1 MATITTGI
9 QLADN
14 FSAPLMHIVS
24 TVNMTISAMNDM
36 NQSMNAGVNTA
47 SLSAAR
53 NEIAQAT
60 VAAEEFNQTMQQA
73 SSPINDNIRR
83 QEQFNQSLQNGASE
97 SSNLVSAIKRM
108 VGAYLSI
115 QTAGKILEMS
125 DEITQT
131 TSRLNM
137 MNDGLQST
145 ADLYNMVYVAA
156 NDARGSLGGMAS
168 VVARFGNN
176 AKDAFSSSAEVV
188 QFANLIQ
195 KQMTIAGASTQE
207 AANAELQLSQALGS
221 GVLRGDELNSIFD
234 QAPNLIQNIADYL
247 NVPIG
252 MIKEMAADGE
262 LTADIVKNA
271 VFAATDEI
279 NANFESMPV
288 TWGQAWTQFQND
300 AMKAFQPVLQG
311 LNDVVNTD
319 AFENFYADAVN
330 ALAVVAGVTLDV
342 MDGMSAAGS
351 FVADN
356 WQIIGPILGVAAAA
370 LIAYNVALGAYNG
383 MQIIANVQKAI
394 STAQEY
400 ANAKAVLANTAAYS
414 AQTVK
419 TAEATVA
426 QAGFN
431 TMLLACPLTWIVVGI
446 MAAVTA
452 LIILANH
459 FSGTGH
465 IAQSTFGAIC
475 GGINV
480 VIQYF
485 KNWGLSVAD
494 IFIGIWNAGGACAT
508 NVEIAF
514 HNAIS
519 HVQAFWYNMLSTAL
533 TVVSG
538 ICSALNKLP
547 FVDFDYSGI
556 TGAADNYASK
566 AAAAAGNTKDY
577 ASVPAAFSKG
587 VKTYDT
593 YQKGWVK
600 DAYTAGA
607 AWGDGVTSKMKNAIS
622 SNATN
627 TPNTNNYPNALA
639 SSNVATATAAN
650 TADTAKNTAK
660 TANTLSASSEDLKY
674 LRDIAD
680 REYVNKF
687 TTAQIKVE
695 MINHNNVNNDMDL
708 DGMAEHLRSKIEEE
722 MNAAAEGEH

>member
-1 MATITTGI
+1 MAYITTGI

-14 FSAPLMHIVS
+14 FSAPLMHIIS
-24 TVNMTISAMNDM
+24 SVNMAISSIYDM
-36 NQSMNAGVNTA
+36 NQAMNSGVNTT
-47 SLSAAR
+47 SLEAAR

-108 VGAYLSI
+108 AGAYLSI
-115 QTAGKILEMS
+115 QTAGKILQTS

-156 NDARGSLGGMAS
+156 NDARGSLGDMAS

-188 QFANLIQ
+188 QFANLVQ

-221 GVLRGDELNSIFD
+221 GVLRGDELNSIFE

-247 NVPIG
+247 DVPIG
-252 MIKEMAADGE
+252 KIRSMAQDGE
-262 LTADIVKNA
+262 LSADVVKQA

-279 NANFESMPV
+279 NANFESMPM
-288 TWGQAWTQFQND
+288 TWGQMWTVFQNN
-300 AMKAFQPVLQG
+300 ATMAFQPVLQR
-311 LNDVVNTD
+311 LNDLANTD
-319 AFENFYADAVN
+319 GFQEFATN
-330 ALAVVAGVTLDV
+330 AINDLAVVAGVVLDIFE
-342 MDGMSAAGS
+342 GIGS
-351 FVADN
+351 VGTFVSDN
-356 WQIIGPILGVAAAA
+356 WQIIGPIVEGVAAALTVYYGWQLLSTSATKAAAAAQWIYNAAMNANPAAIVAISIGA
-370 LIAYNVALGAYNG
+370 LI
-383 MQIIANVQKAI
+383 
-394 STAQEY
+394 
-400 ANAKAVLANTAAYS
+400 VLI
-414 AQTVK
+414 
-419 TAEATVA
+419 
-426 QAGFN
+426 G
-431 TMLLACPLTWIVVGI
+431 
-446 MAAVTA
+446 
-452 LIILANH
+452 ILANK
-459 FSGTGH
+459 FTGTGH
-465 IAQSTFGAIC
+465 IAQSVFGMIT

-485 KNWGLSVAD
+485 KNWGLTVAD

-519 HVQAFWYNMLSTAL
+519 HVQALWYNMLSTAL

-593 YQKGWVK
+593 YQKGWVN

-607 AWGDGVTSKMKNAIS
+607 AWGDGVTSKIKNTLS
-622 SNATN
+622 SKATN
-627 TPNTNNYPNALA
+627 IPNANNYPNALA
-639 SSNVATATAAN
+639 SSNAATAAN

-695 MINHNNVNNDMDL
+695 MINHNNVNNDIDL

>member
-14 FSAPLMHIVS
+14 FSAPLMHIIS
-24 TVNMTISAMNDM
+24 SVNMAISSIYDM
-36 NQSMNAGVNTA
+36 DQAMNAGVNTA
-47 SLSAAR
+47 SLEAAR

-108 VGAYLSI
+108 AGAYLSI

-156 NDARGSLGGMAS
+156 KDARGSLGDMAS

-188 QFANLIQ
+188 QFANLVQ

-207 AANAELQLSQALGS
+207 AANAELQLSQSLGS
-221 GVLRGDELNSIFD
+221 GVLRGDELNSIFE

-247 NVPIG
+247 DVPIG
-252 MIKEMAADGE
+252 KIRSMAQDGE
-262 LTADIVKNA
+262 LSADVVKQA

-279 NANFESMPV
+279 NANFESMPM
-288 TWGQAWTQFQND
+288 TWGQMWTVFQNN
-300 AMKAFQPVLQG
+300 ATMAFQPVLQR
-311 LNDVVNTD
+311 LNDLANTD
-319 AFENFYADAVN
+319 GFQTFATN
-330 ALAVVAGVTLDV
+330 AINDLAVVAGVVLDIFE
-342 MDGMSAAGS
+342 GIGS
-351 FVADN
+351 VGTFVSDN
-356 WQIIGPILGVAAAA
+356 WQIIGPIVEGVAAALTVYYGWQLLSTSATKAAAAAQWIYNAAMNANPAAIVAISIGA
-370 LIAYNVALGAYNG
+370 LI
-383 MQIIANVQKAI
+383 
-394 STAQEY
+394 
-400 ANAKAVLANTAAYS
+400 VLI
-414 AQTVK
+414 
-419 TAEATVA
+419 
-426 QAGFN
+426 G
-431 TMLLACPLTWIVVGI
+431 
-446 MAAVTA
+446 
-452 LIILANH
+452 ILANK
-459 FSGTGH
+459 FTGTGH
-465 IAQSTFGAIC
+465 IAQSVFGMIT

-485 KNWGLSVAD
+485 KNWGLTVAD

-519 HVQAFWYNMLSTAL
+519 HVQALWYNMLSTAL

-593 YQKGWVK
+593 YQKGWVN

-607 AWGDGVTSKMKNAIS
+607 AWGDGVTSKIKNTLS
-622 SNATN
+622 SKATN
-627 TPNTNNYPNALA
+627 IPNANNYPNALA
-639 SSNVATATAAN
+639 SSNAATAAN

>member
-24 TVNMTISAMNDM
+24 AVNMTISAMNDM

-47 SLSAAR
+47 SLFAAR

-73 SSPINDNIRR
+73 GSPINDNIRR

-108 VGAYLSI
+108 AGAYLSI

-156 NDARGSLGGMAS
+156 NDARGSLGDMAS

-188 QFANLIQ
+188 QFANLVQ

-221 GVLRGDELNSIFD
+221 GVLRGDKLNSIFE

-252 MIKEMAADGE
+252 KIRSMAQDGE
-262 LTADIVKNA
+262 LSADVVKQA

-279 NANFESMPV
+279 NANFENMPM
-288 TWGQAWTQFQND
+288 TWGQMWTVFQND
-300 AMKAFQPVLQG
+300 ATMAFQPVLQR
-311 LNDVVNTD
+311 LNDLANTD
-319 AFENFYADAVN
+319 GFQEFATN
-330 ALAVVAGVTLDV
+330 AINDLAVVAGVVLDIFE
-342 MDGMSAAGS
+342 GIGS
-351 FVADN
+351 IGTFVQDN
-356 WQIIGPILGVAAAA
+356 WQIIGPVVYGVVAALAA
-370 LIAYNVALGAYNG
+370 YATYVGITNAID
-383 MQIIANVQKAI
+383 MI
-394 STAQEY
+394 STGIKITMCVASYAHAAATGTEASATAAATAAQY
-400 ANAKAVLANTAAYS
+400 GLNTA
-414 AQTVK
+414 
-419 TAEATVA
+419 
-426 QAGFN
+426 
-431 TMLLACPLTWIVVGI
+431 MLSCPLTWIVVGI
-446 MAAVTA
+446 MA
-452 LIILANH
+452 LIIVLVALCNH
-459 FSGTGH
+459 FSGAGH

-519 HVQAFWYNMLSTAL
+519 HVQALWYNMLSTAL

-593 YQKGWVK
+593 YQKGWVN

-607 AWGDGVTSKMKNAIS
+607 AWGDGVTSKIKNTLS
-622 SNATN
+622 SKATN
-627 TPNTNNYPNALA
+627 IPNANNYPNALA
-639 SSNVATATAAN
+639 SSNAATAAN

>member
-14 FSAPLMHIVS
+14 FSAPLMHIIS
-24 TVNMTISAMNDM
+24 SVNMAISSIYDM
-36 NQSMNAGVNTA
+36 DQAMNAGVNTA
-47 SLSAAR
+47 SLEAAR

-73 SSPINDNIRR
+73 SSSINDNIRR

-108 VGAYLSI
+108 AGAYLSI

-156 NDARGSLGGMAS
+156 NDARGSLGDMAS

-188 QFANLIQ
+188 QFANLVQ

-221 GVLRGDELNSIFD
+221 GVLRGDELNSIFE

-247 NVPIG
+247 DVPIG
-252 MIKEMAADGE
+252 KIRSMAQDGE
-262 LTADIVKNA
+262 LSADVVKQA

-279 NANFESMPV
+279 NANFESMPM
-288 TWGQAWTQFQND
+288 TWGQMWTVFQNN
-300 AMKAFQPVLQG
+300 ATMAFQPVLQR
-311 LNDVVNTD
+311 LNDLANTD
-319 AFENFYADAVN
+319 GFQTFATN
-330 ALAVVAGVTLDV
+330 AINDLAVVAGVVLDIFE
-342 MDGMSAAGS
+342 GIGS
-351 FVADN
+351 VGTFVSDN
-356 WQIIGPILGVAAAA
+356 WQIIGPIVEGVAAALTVYYGWQLLSTSATKAAAAAQWIYNAAMNANPAAIVAISIGA
-370 LIAYNVALGAYNG
+370 LI
-383 MQIIANVQKAI
+383 
-394 STAQEY
+394 
-400 ANAKAVLANTAAYS
+400 VLI
-414 AQTVK
+414 
-419 TAEATVA
+419 
-426 QAGFN
+426 G
-431 TMLLACPLTWIVVGI
+431 
-446 MAAVTA
+446 
-452 LIILANH
+452 ILANK
-459 FSGTGH
+459 FTGTGH
-465 IAQSTFGAIC
+465 IAQSVFGMTT

-485 KNWGLSVAD
+485 KNWGLTVAD

-519 HVQAFWYNMLSTAL
+519 HVQALWYNMLSTAL

-593 YQKGWVK
+593 YQKGWVN

-607 AWGDGVTSKMKNAIS
+607 AWGDGVTSKIKNTLS
-622 SNATN
+622 SKATN
-627 TPNTNNYPNALA
+627 IPNANNYPNALA
-639 SSNVATATAAN
+639 SSNAATAAN

>member
-1 MATITTGI
+1 MAYITTGI

-14 FSAPLMHIVS
+14 FSAPLMHIIS
-24 TVNMTISAMNDM
+24 SVNMAISSIYDM
-36 NQSMNAGVNTA
+36 NQAMNSGVDTT
-47 SLSAAR
+47 SLEAAR

-108 VGAYLSI
+108 AGAYLSI
-115 QTAGKILEMS
+115 QTAGKILQTS

-156 NDARGSLGGMAS
+156 NDVRGSLGDMAS

-188 QFANLIQ
+188 QFANLVQ

-221 GVLRGDELNSIFD
+221 GVLRGDELNSIFE

-247 NVPIG
+247 DVPIG
-252 MIKEMAADGE
+252 KIRSMAQDGE
-262 LTADIVKNA
+262 LSADVVKQA

-279 NANFESMPV
+279 NANFESMPM
-288 TWGQAWTQFQND
+288 TWGQMWTVFQNN
-300 AMKAFQPVLQG
+300 ATMAFQPVLQR
-311 LNDVVNTD
+311 LNDLANTD
-319 AFENFYADAVN
+319 GFQTFTTN
-330 ALAVVAGVTLDV
+330 AINDLAVVAGVVLDIFE
-342 MDGMSAAGS
+342 GIGS
-351 FVADN
+351 VGTFVSDN
-356 WQIIGPILGVAAAA
+356 WQIIGPIVEGVAAALTVYYGWQLLSTSATKAAAAAQWIYNAAMNANPAAIVAISIGA
-370 LIAYNVALGAYNG
+370 LI
-383 MQIIANVQKAI
+383 
-394 STAQEY
+394 
-400 ANAKAVLANTAAYS
+400 VLI
-414 AQTVK
+414 
-419 TAEATVA
+419 
-426 QAGFN
+426 G
-431 TMLLACPLTWIVVGI
+431 
-446 MAAVTA
+446 
-452 LIILANH
+452 ILANK
-459 FSGTGH
+459 FTGTGH
-465 IAQSTFGAIC
+465 IAQSVFGMIT

-485 KNWGLSVAD
+485 KNWGLTVAD

-519 HVQAFWYNMLSTAL
+519 HVQALWYNMLSTAL

-587 VKTYDT
+587 IKTYDT
-593 YQKGWVK
+593 YQNGWAK
-600 DAYTAGA
+600 EAYTAGA
-607 AWGDGVTSKMKNAIS
+607 AWGDGVTSKIKNTLS
-622 SNATN
+622 SKATN
-627 TPNTNNYPNALA
+627 IPNANNYPNALA
-639 SSNVATATAAN
+639 SSNAATAAN

-695 MINHNNVNNDMDL
+695 MINHNNVNNDIDL

>member
-14 FSAPLMHIVS
+14 FSAPLMHIIS
-24 TVNMTISAMNDM
+24 SVNMAISSIYDM
-36 NQSMNAGVNTA
+36 DQAMNAGVNTA
-47 SLSAAR
+47 SLEAAR

-108 VGAYLSI
+108 AGAYLSI

-156 NDARGSLGGMAS
+156 NDARGSLGDMAS

-188 QFANLIQ
+188 QFANLVQ

-221 GVLRGDELNSIFD
+221 GVLRGDELKSIFE

-247 NVPIG
+247 DVPIG
-252 MIKEMAADGE
+252 KIRSMAQDGE
-262 LTADIVKNA
+262 LSADVVKQA

-279 NANFESMPV
+279 NANFESMPM
-288 TWGQAWTQFQND
+288 TWGQMWTVFQNN
-300 AMKAFQPVLQG
+300 ATMAFQSVLQR
-311 LNDVVNTD
+311 LNDLANTD
-319 AFENFYADAVN
+319 GFQTFATN
-330 ALAVVAGVTLDV
+330 AINDLAVVAGVVLDIFE
-342 MDGMSAAGS
+342 GIGS
-351 FVADN
+351 VGTFVSDN
-356 WQIIGPILGVAAAA
+356 WQIIGPIVEGVAAALTVYYGWQLLSTSATKAAAAAQWIYNAAMNANPAAIVAISIGA
-370 LIAYNVALGAYNG
+370 LI
-383 MQIIANVQKAI
+383 
-394 STAQEY
+394 
-400 ANAKAVLANTAAYS
+400 VLI
-414 AQTVK
+414 
-419 TAEATVA
+419 
-426 QAGFN
+426 G
-431 TMLLACPLTWIVVGI
+431 
-446 MAAVTA
+446 
-452 LIILANH
+452 ILANK
-459 FSGTGH
+459 FTGTGH
-465 IAQSTFGAIC
+465 IAQSVFGMIT

-485 KNWGLSVAD
+485 KNWGLTVAD

-519 HVQAFWYNMLSTAL
+519 HVQALWYNMLSTAL

-593 YQKGWVK
+593 YQKGWVN

-607 AWGDGVTSKMKNAIS
+607 AWGDGVTSKIKNTLS
-622 SNATN
+622 SKATN
-627 TPNTNNYPNALA
+627 IPNANNYPNALA
-639 SSNVATATAAN
+639 SSNAATAAN

>member
-1 MATITTGI
+1 MAYITTGI

-14 FSAPLMHIVS
+14 FSAPLMHIIS
-24 TVNMTISAMNDM
+24 SVNMAISSIYDM
-36 NQSMNAGVNTA
+36 NQAMNSGVNTT
-47 SLSAAR
+47 SLEAAR

-108 VGAYLSI
+108 AGAYLSI
-115 QTAGKILEMS
+115 QTAGKILQTS

-156 NDARGSLGGMAS
+156 NDARGSLGDMAS

-188 QFANLIQ
+188 QFANLVQ

-221 GVLRGDELNSIFD
+221 GVLRGDELNSIFE

-247 NVPIG
+247 DVPIG
-252 MIKEMAADGE
+252 KIRSMAQDGE
-262 LTADIVKNA
+262 LSADVVKQA

-279 NANFESMPV
+279 NANFESMPM
-288 TWGQAWTQFQND
+288 TWGQMWTVFQNN
-300 AMKAFQPVLQG
+300 ATMAFQPVLQR
-311 LNDVVNTD
+311 LNDLANTD
-319 AFENFYADAVN
+319 GFQEFATN
-330 ALAVVAGVTLDV
+330 AINDLAVVAGVVLDIFE
-342 MDGMSAAGS
+342 GIGS
-351 FVADN
+351 VGTFVSDN
-356 WQIIGPILGVAAAA
+356 WQIIGPIVEGVAAALTVYYGWQLLSTSATKAAAAAQWIYNAAMNANPAAIVAISIGA
-370 LIAYNVALGAYNG
+370 LI
-383 MQIIANVQKAI
+383 
-394 STAQEY
+394 
-400 ANAKAVLANTAAYS
+400 VLI
-414 AQTVK
+414 
-419 TAEATVA
+419 
-426 QAGFN
+426 G
-431 TMLLACPLTWIVVGI
+431 
-446 MAAVTA
+446 
-452 LIILANH
+452 ILANK
-459 FSGTGH
+459 FTGTGH
-465 IAQSTFGAIC
+465 IAQSVFGMIT

-485 KNWGLSVAD
+485 KNWGLTVAD

-519 HVQAFWYNMLSTAL
+519 HVQALWYNMLSTAL

-538 ICSALNKLP
+538 MCSALNKLP

-593 YQKGWVK
+593 YQKGWVN

-607 AWGDGVTSKMKNAIS
+607 AWGDGVTSKIKNTLS
-622 SNATN
+622 SKATN
-627 TPNTNNYPNALA
+627 IPNANNYPNALA
-639 SSNVATATAAN
+639 SSNAATAAN

-695 MINHNNVNNDMDL
+695 MINHNNVNNDIDL
-708 DGMAEHLRSKIEEE
+708 DGMVEHLRSKIEEE

>member
-1 MATITTGI
+1 MAYITTGI

-24 TVNMTISAMNDM
+24 AVNMTISAMNDM

-73 SSPINDNIRR
+73 GSPINDNIRR

-108 VGAYLSI
+108 AGAYLSI

-145 ADLYNMVYVAA
+145 ADLYNMVYAAA
-156 NDARGSLGGMAS
+156 NDARGSLGDMAS

-188 QFANLIQ
+188 QFANLVQ

-221 GVLRGDELNSIFD
+221 GVLRGDELNSIFE

-252 MIKEMAADGE
+252 KIRSMAQDGE
-262 LTADIVKNA
+262 LSADVVKQA

-279 NANFESMPV
+279 NANFENMPM
-288 TWGQAWTQFQND
+288 TWGQMWTVFQND
-300 AMKAFQPVLQG
+300 ATMAFQPVLQR
-311 LNDVVNTD
+311 LNDLANTD
-319 AFENFYADAVN
+319 GFQEFATN
-330 ALAVVAGVTLDV
+330 AINDLAVVAGVVLDIFE
-342 MDGMSAAGS
+342 GIGS
-351 FVADN
+351 IGTFVQDN
-356 WQIIGPILGVAAAA
+356 WQIIGPVVYGVVAALAA
-370 LIAYNVALGAYNG
+370 YATYVGITNAID
-383 MQIIANVQKAI
+383 MI
-394 STAQEY
+394 STGIKITMCVASYAHAAATGTEASATAAATAAQY
-400 ANAKAVLANTAAYS
+400 GLNTA
-414 AQTVK
+414 
-419 TAEATVA
+419 
-426 QAGFN
+426 
-431 TMLLACPLTWIVVGI
+431 MLSCPLTWIVVGI
-446 MAAVTA
+446 MA
-452 LIILANH
+452 LIIVLVALCNH
-459 FSGTGH
+459 FSGAGH

-485 KNWGLSVAD
+485 KNWGLTVAD

-519 HVQAFWYNMLSTAL
+519 HVQALWYNMLSTAL

-593 YQKGWVK
+593 YQNGWAK
-600 DAYTAGA
+600 EAYTAGA
-607 AWGDGVTSKMKNAIS
+607 AWGDGVTSKIKNTLS
-622 SNATN
+622 SKATN
-627 TPNTNNYPNALA
+627 IPNANNYPNALA
-639 SSNVATATAAN
+639 SSNAATAAN

-695 MINHNNVNNDMDL
+695 MINHNNVNNDIDL

>member
-14 FSAPLMHIVS
+14 FSAPLMHIIS
-24 TVNMTISAMNDM
+24 SVNMAISSIYDM
-36 NQSMNAGVNTA
+36 DQAMNAGVNTA
-47 SLSAAR
+47 SLEAAR

-108 VGAYLSI
+108 AGAYLSI

-156 NDARGSLGGMAS
+156 NDARGSLGDMAS

-188 QFANLIQ
+188 QFANLVQ

-221 GVLRGDELNSIFD
+221 GVLRGDELNSIFE

-247 NVPIG
+247 DVPIG
-252 MIKEMAADGE
+252 KIRSMAQDGKLSADV
-262 LTADIVKNA
+262 VKQA

-279 NANFESMPV
+279 NANFESMPM
-288 TWGQAWTQFQND
+288 TWGQMWTVFQNN
-300 AMKAFQPVLQG
+300 ATMAFQPVLQR
-311 LNDVVNTD
+311 LNDLANTD
-319 AFENFYADAVN
+319 GFQTFTTN
-330 ALAVVAGVTLDV
+330 AINDLAVVAGVVLDIFE
-342 MDGMSAAGS
+342 GIGS
-351 FVADN
+351 IGTFVSDN
-356 WQIIGPILGVAAAA
+356 WQIIGPIVEGVAAALTVYYGWQLLSTSVTKAAAAAQWIYNAAMNANPAAIVAISIGA
-370 LIAYNVALGAYNG
+370 LI
-383 MQIIANVQKAI
+383 
-394 STAQEY
+394 
-400 ANAKAVLANTAAYS
+400 VLI
-414 AQTVK
+414 
-419 TAEATVA
+419 
-426 QAGFN
+426 G
-431 TMLLACPLTWIVVGI
+431 
-446 MAAVTA
+446 
-452 LIILANH
+452 ILANK
-459 FSGTGH
+459 FTGTGH
-465 IAQSTFGAIC
+465 IAQSVFGMIT

-485 KNWGLSVAD
+485 KNWGLTVAD

-519 HVQAFWYNMLSTAL
+519 HVQALWYNMLSTAL

-593 YQKGWVK
+593 YQKGWVN

-607 AWGDGVTSKMKNAIS
+607 AWGDGVTSKIKNTLS
-622 SNATN
+622 SKATN
-627 TPNTNNYPNALA
+627 IPNANNYPNALA
-639 SSNVATATAAN
+639 SSNAATAAN

>member
-1 MATITTGI
+1 MAYITTGI

-24 TVNMTISAMNDM
+24 AVNMTISAMNDM

-73 SSPINDNIRR
+73 GSPINDNIRR

-108 VGAYLSI
+108 AGAYLSI

-145 ADLYNMVYVAA
+145 ADLYNMVYAAA
-156 NDARGSLGGMAS
+156 NDARGSLGDMAS

-188 QFANLIQ
+188 QFANLVQ

-221 GVLRGDELNSIFD
+221 GVLRGDELNSIFE

-252 MIKEMAADGE
+252 KIRSMAQDGE
-262 LTADIVKNA
+262 LSADVVKQA

-279 NANFESMPV
+279 NANFENMPM
-288 TWGQAWTQFQND
+288 TWGQMWTVFQND
-300 AMKAFQPVLQG
+300 ATMAFQPVLQR
-311 LNDVVNTD
+311 LNDLANTD
-319 AFENFYADAVN
+319 GFQEFATN
-330 ALAVVAGVTLDV
+330 AINDLAVVAGVVLDIFE
-342 MDGMSAAGS
+342 GIGS
-351 FVADN
+351 IGTFVQDN
-356 WQIIGPILGVAAAA
+356 WQIIGPVVYGVVAALAA
-370 LIAYNVALGAYNG
+370 YATYVGITNAID
-383 MQIIANVQKAI
+383 MI
-394 STAQEY
+394 STGIKITMCVASYAHAAATGTEASATAAATAAQY
-400 ANAKAVLANTAAYS
+400 GLNTA
-414 AQTVK
+414 
-419 TAEATVA
+419 
-426 QAGFN
+426 
-431 TMLLACPLTWIVVGI
+431 MLSCPLTWIVVGI
-446 MAAVTA
+446 MA
-452 LIILANH
+452 LIIVLVALCNH
-459 FSGTGH
+459 FSGAGH

-519 HVQAFWYNMLSTAL
+519 HVQALWYNMLSTAL

-566 AAAAAGNTKDY
+566 AATASGSTKDY
-577 ASVPAAFSKG
+577 TSVSAAFSKG
-587 VKTYDT
+587 IKTYDT
-593 YQKGWVK
+593 YQNGWAK
-600 DAYTAGA
+600 EAYTAGA
-607 AWGDGVTSKMKNAIS
+607 AWGDGVTSKIKNTLS
-622 SNATN
+622 SKATN
-627 TPNTNNYPNALA
+627 IPNANNYPNALA
-639 SSNVATATAAN
+639 SSNAATAAN

-687 TTAQIKVE
+687 TTAQIRVE
-695 MINHNNVNNDMDL
+695 MINHNNVNNDIDL

>member
-14 FSAPLMHIVS
+14 FSAPLMHIIS
-24 TVNMTISAMNDM
+24 SVNMAISSIYDM
-36 NQSMNAGVNTA
+36 DQAMNAGVNTA
-47 SLSAAR
+47 SLEAAR

-108 VGAYLSI
+108 AGAYLSI

-156 NDARGSLGGMAS
+156 KDARGSLGDMAS

-188 QFANLIQ
+188 QFANLVQ

-221 GVLRGDELNSIFD
+221 GVLRGDELNSIFE

-247 NVPIG
+247 DVPIG
-252 MIKEMAADGE
+252 KIRSMAQDGE
-262 LTADIVKNA
+262 LSADVVKQA

-279 NANFESMPV
+279 NANFESMPM
-288 TWGQAWTQFQND
+288 TWGQMWTVFQNN
-300 AMKAFQPVLQG
+300 ATMAFQPVLQR
-311 LNDVVNTD
+311 LNDLANTD
-319 AFENFYADAVN
+319 GFQTFTTN
-330 ALAVVAGVTLDV
+330 AINDLAVVAGVVLDIFE
-342 MDGMSAAGS
+342 GIGS
-351 FVADN
+351 VGTFVSDN
-356 WQIIGPILGVAAAA
+356 WQIIGPIVEGVAAALTVYYGWQLLSTSATKAAAAAQWIYNAAMNANPAAIVAISIGA
-370 LIAYNVALGAYNG
+370 LI
-383 MQIIANVQKAI
+383 
-394 STAQEY
+394 
-400 ANAKAVLANTAAYS
+400 VLI
-414 AQTVK
+414 
-419 TAEATVA
+419 
-426 QAGFN
+426 G
-431 TMLLACPLTWIVVGI
+431 
-446 MAAVTA
+446 
-452 LIILANH
+452 ILANK
-459 FSGTGH
+459 FTGTGH
-465 IAQSTFGAIC
+465 IAQSVFGMIT

-485 KNWGLSVAD
+485 KNWGLTVAD

-519 HVQAFWYNMLSTAL
+519 HVQALWYNMLSTAL

-593 YQKGWVK
+593 YQKGWVN

-607 AWGDGVTSKMKNAIS
+607 AWGDGVTSKIKNTLS
-622 SNATN
+622 SKATN
-627 TPNTNNYPNALA
+627 IPNANNYPNALA
-639 SSNVATATAAN
+639 SSNAATAAN

>member
-1 MATITTGI
+1 MAYITTGI

-24 TVNMTISAMNDM
+24 AVNMTISAMNDM

-73 SSPINDNIRR
+73 GSPINDNIRR

-108 VGAYLSI
+108 AGAYLSI

-145 ADLYNMVYVAA
+145 ADLYNMVYAAA
-156 NDARGSLGGMAS
+156 NDARGSLGDMAS

-188 QFANLIQ
+188 QFANLVQ

-221 GVLRGDELNSIFD
+221 GVLRGDELNSIFE

-252 MIKEMAADGE
+252 KIRSMAQDGE
-262 LTADIVKNA
+262 LSADVVKQA

-279 NANFESMPV
+279 NANFENMPM
-288 TWGQAWTQFQND
+288 TWGQMWTVFQND
-300 AMKAFQPVLQG
+300 ATMAFQPVLQR
-311 LNDVVNTD
+311 LNDLANTD
-319 AFENFYADAVN
+319 GFQEFATN
-330 ALAVVAGVTLDV
+330 AINDLAVVAGVVLDIFE
-342 MDGMSAAGS
+342 GIGS
-351 FVADN
+351 IGTFVQDN
-356 WQIIGPILGVAAAA
+356 WQIIGPVVYGVVAALAA
-370 LIAYNVALGAYNG
+370 YATYVGITNAID
-383 MQIIANVQKAI
+383 MI
-394 STAQEY
+394 STGIKITMCVASYAHAAATGTEASATAAATAAQY
-400 ANAKAVLANTAAYS
+400 GLNTA
-414 AQTVK
+414 
-419 TAEATVA
+419 
-426 QAGFN
+426 
-431 TMLLACPLTWIVVGI
+431 MLSCPLTWIVVGI
-446 MAAVTA
+446 MA
-452 LIILANH
+452 LIIVLVALCNH
-459 FSGTGH
+459 FSGAGH

-485 KNWGLSVAD
+485 KNWELTVAD

-519 HVQAFWYNMLSTAL
+519 HVQALWYNMLSTAL

-593 YQKGWVK
+593 YQNGWAK
-600 DAYTAGA
+600 EAYTAGA
-607 AWGDGVTSKMKNAIS
+607 AWGDGVTSKIKNTLS
-622 SNATN
+622 SKATN
-627 TPNTNNYPNALA
+627 IPNANNYPNALA
-639 SSNVATATAAN
+639 SSNAATAAN

-695 MINHNNVNNDMDL
+695 MINHNNVNNDIDL

>member
-24 TVNMTISAMNDM
+24 AVNITISAMNDM

-188 QFANLIQ
+188 QFTNLVQ

-221 GVLRGDELNSIFD
+221 GVLRGDELNSIFE

-247 NVPIG
+247 DVPIG
-252 MIKEMAADGE
+252 KIRSMAQDGE
-262 LTADIVKNA
+262 LSADVVKQA

-279 NANFESMPV
+279 NANFESMPM
-288 TWGQAWTQFQND
+288 TWGQMWTVFQNN
-300 AMKAFQPVLQG
+300 ATMAFQPVLQR
-311 LNDVVNTD
+311 LNDLANTD
-319 AFENFYADAVN
+319 GFQTFTTN
-330 ALAVVAGVTLDV
+330 AINDLAVVAGVVLDIFE
-342 MDGMSAAGS
+342 GIGS
-351 FVADN
+351 IGTFVQDN
-356 WQIIGPILGVAAAA
+356 WQIIGPVVYGVVAALAA
-370 LIAYNVALGAYNG
+370 YATYVGITNAID
-383 MQIIANVQKAI
+383 MI
-394 STAQEY
+394 STGIKITMCVASYAHAAATGTEASATAAATAAQY
-400 ANAKAVLANTAAYS
+400 GLNTA
-414 AQTVK
+414 
-419 TAEATVA
+419 
-426 QAGFN
+426 
-431 TMLLACPLTWIVVGI
+431 MLSCPLTWIVVGI
-446 MAAVTA
+446 MA
-452 LIILANH
+452 LIIVLVALCNH
-459 FSGTGH
+459 FSGAGH

-519 HVQAFWYNMLSTAL
+519 HVQALWYNMLSTAL

-566 AAAAAGNTKDY
+566 AATASGSTKDY
-577 ASVPAAFSKG
+577 TSVSAAFSKG
-587 VKTYDT
+587 IKTYDT
-593 YQKGWVK
+593 YQNGWAK
-600 DAYTAGA
+600 EAYTAGA
-607 AWGDGVTSKMKNAIS
+607 AWGDGVTSKIKNTLS
-622 SNATN
+622 SKATN
-627 TPNTNNYPNALA
+627 IPNANNYPNALA
-639 SSNVATATAAN
+639 SSNAATAAN

>member
-1 MATITTGI
+1 MAYITTGI

-24 TVNMTISAMNDM
+24 AVNMTISAMNDM

-73 SSPINDNIRR
+73 GSPINDNIRR

-108 VGAYLSI
+108 AGAYLSI

-145 ADLYNMVYVAA
+145 ADLYNMVYAAA
-156 NDARGSLGGMAS
+156 NDARGSLGDMAS

-188 QFANLIQ
+188 QFANLVQ

-221 GVLRGDELNSIFD
+221 GVLRGDELNSIFE

-252 MIKEMAADGE
+252 KIRSMAQDGE
-262 LTADIVKNA
+262 LSADVVKQA

-279 NANFESMPV
+279 NANFENMPM
-288 TWGQAWTQFQND
+288 TWGQMWTVFQND
-300 AMKAFQPVLQG
+300 ATMAFQPVLQR
-311 LNDVVNTD
+311 LNDLANTD
-319 AFENFYADAVN
+319 GFQEFATN
-330 ALAVVAGVTLDV
+330 AINDLAVVAGVVLDIFE
-342 MDGMSAAGS
+342 GIGS
-351 FVADN
+351 IGTFVQDN
-356 WQIIGPILGVAAAA
+356 WQIIGPVVYGVVAALAA
-370 LIAYNVALGAYNG
+370 YATYVGITNAID
-383 MQIIANVQKAI
+383 MI
-394 STAQEY
+394 STGIKITMCVASYAHAAATGTEASATAAATAAQY
-400 ANAKAVLANTAAYS
+400 GLNTA
-414 AQTVK
+414 
-419 TAEATVA
+419 
-426 QAGFN
+426 
-431 TMLLACPLTWIVVGI
+431 MLSCPLTWIVVGI
-446 MAAVTA
+446 MA
-452 LIILANH
+452 LIIVLVALCNH
-459 FSGTGH
+459 FSGAGH

-519 HVQAFWYNMLSTAL
+519 HVQALWYNMLSTAL

-566 AAAAAGNTKDY
+566 AATASGSTKDY
-577 ASVPAAFSKG
+577 TSVSAAFSKG
-587 VKTYDT
+587 IKTYDT

-607 AWGDGVTSKMKNAIS
+607 AWGDGVTSKIKNTLS
-622 SNATN
+622 SKATN
-627 TPNTNNYPNALA
+627 IPNANNYPNALA
-639 SSNVATATAAN
+639 SSNAATAAN

>member
-1 MATITTGI
+1 MAYITTGI

-14 FSAPLMHIVS
+14 FSAPLMHIIS
-24 TVNMTISAMNDM
+24 SVNMAISSIYDM
-36 NQSMNAGVNTA
+36 NQAMNSGVDTT
-47 SLSAAR
+47 SLEAAR

-108 VGAYLSI
+108 AGAYLSI
-115 QTAGKILEMS
+115 QTAGKILQTS

-145 ADLYNMVYVAA
+145 VDLYNMVYVAA
-156 NDARGSLGGMAS
+156 NDARGSLGDMAS

-188 QFANLIQ
+188 QFANLVQ

-221 GVLRGDELNSIFD
+221 GVLRGDELNSIFE

-252 MIKEMAADGE
+252 KIRSMAQDGE
-262 LTADIVKNA
+262 LSADVVKQA

-279 NANFESMPV
+279 NANFENMPM
-288 TWGQAWTQFQND
+288 TWGQMWTVFQND
-300 AMKAFQPVLQG
+300 ATMAFQPVLQR
-311 LNDVVNTD
+311 LNDLANTD
-319 AFENFYADAVN
+319 GFQEFATN
-330 ALAVVAGVTLDV
+330 AINDLAVVAGVVLDIFE
-342 MDGMSAAGS
+342 GIGS
-351 FVADN
+351 VGTFVSDN
-356 WQIIGPILGVAAAA
+356 WQIIGPIVEGVAAALTVYYGWQLLSTSATKAAAAAQWIYNAAMNANPAAIVAISIGA
-370 LIAYNVALGAYNG
+370 LI
-383 MQIIANVQKAI
+383 
-394 STAQEY
+394 
-400 ANAKAVLANTAAYS
+400 VLI
-414 AQTVK
+414 
-419 TAEATVA
+419 
-426 QAGFN
+426 G
-431 TMLLACPLTWIVVGI
+431 
-446 MAAVTA
+446 
-452 LIILANH
+452 ILANK
-459 FSGTGH
+459 FTGTGH
-465 IAQSTFGAIC
+465 IAQSVFGMIT

-485 KNWGLSVAD
+485 KNWGLTVAD

-519 HVQAFWYNMLSTAL
+519 HVQALWYNMLSTAL

-593 YQKGWVK
+593 YQKGWVN

-607 AWGDGVTSKMKNAIS
+607 AWGDGVTSKIKNTLS
-622 SNATN
+622 SKATN
-627 TPNTNNYPNALA
+627 IPNANNYPNALA
-639 SSNVATATAAN
+639 SSNAATAAN

>member
-14 FSAPLMHIVS
+14 FSAPLMHIIS
-24 TVNMTISAMNDM
+24 SVNMAISSIYDM
-36 NQSMNAGVNTA
+36 DQAMNAGVNTA
-47 SLSAAR
+47 SLEAAR

-108 VGAYLSI
+108 AGAYLSI

-156 NDARGSLGGMAS
+156 KDARGSLGDMAS

-188 QFANLIQ
+188 QFANLVQ

-221 GVLRGDELNSIFD
+221 GVLRGDELNSIFE

-247 NVPIG
+247 DVPIG
-252 MIKEMAADGE
+252 KIRSMAQDGE
-262 LTADIVKNA
+262 LSADVVKQA

-279 NANFESMPV
+279 NANFESMPM
-288 TWGQAWTQFQND
+288 TWGQMWTVFQNN
-300 AMKAFQPVLQG
+300 ATMAFQPVLQR
-311 LNDVVNTD
+311 LNDLANTD
-319 AFENFYADAVN
+319 GFQTFATN
-330 ALAVVAGVTLDV
+330 AINDLAVVAGVVLDIFE
-342 MDGMSAAGS
+342 GIGS
-351 FVADN
+351 VGTFVSDN
-356 WQIIGPILGVAAAA
+356 WQIIGPIVEGVAAALTVYYGWQLLSTSATKAAAAAQWIYNAAMNANPAAIVAISIGA
-370 LIAYNVALGAYNG
+370 LI
-383 MQIIANVQKAI
+383 
-394 STAQEY
+394 
-400 ANAKAVLANTAAYS
+400 VLI
-414 AQTVK
+414 
-419 TAEATVA
+419 
-426 QAGFN
+426 G
-431 TMLLACPLTWIVVGI
+431 
-446 MAAVTA
+446 
-452 LIILANH
+452 ILANK
-459 FSGTGH
+459 FTGTGH
-465 IAQSTFGAIC
+465 IAQSVFGMIT

-485 KNWGLSVAD
+485 KNWGLTVAD

-519 HVQAFWYNMLSTAL
+519 HVQALWYNMLSTAL

-593 YQKGWVK
+593 YQKGWVN

-607 AWGDGVTSKMKNAIS
+607 AWGDGVTSKIKNTLS
-622 SNATN
+622 SKATN
-627 TPNTNNYPNALA
+627 IPNANNYPNALA
-639 SSNVATATAAN
+639 SSNAATAAN

-687 TTAQIKVE
+687 TTAQSKVE

>member
-24 TVNMTISAMNDM
+24 AVNMTISAMNDM

-156 NDARGSLGGMAS
+156 NDVRGSLGDMAS

-188 QFANLIQ
+188 QFANLVQ

-221 GVLRGDELNSIFD
+221 GVLRGDELNSIFE

-247 NVPIG
+247 DVPIG
-252 MIKEMAADGE
+252 KIRSIAQDGE
-262 LTADIVKNA
+262 LSADVVKQA

-279 NANFESMPV
+279 NANFESMPM
-288 TWGQAWTQFQND
+288 TWGQMWTVFQNN
-300 AMKAFQPVLQG
+300 ATMAFQPVLQR
-311 LNDVVNTD
+311 LNDLANTD
-319 AFENFYADAVN
+319 GFQTFTTN
-330 ALAVVAGVTLDV
+330 AINDLAVVAGVVLDIFE
-342 MDGMSAAGS
+342 GIGS
-351 FVADN
+351 IGTFVQDN
-356 WQIIGPILGVAAAA
+356 WQIIGPVVYGVVAALAA
-370 LIAYNVALGAYNG
+370 YATYVGITNAID
-383 MQIIANVQKAI
+383 MI
-394 STAQEY
+394 STGIKITMCVASYAHAAATGTEASATAAATAAQY
-400 ANAKAVLANTAAYS
+400 GLNTA
-414 AQTVK
+414 
-419 TAEATVA
+419 
-426 QAGFN
+426 
-431 TMLLACPLTWIVVGI
+431 MLSCPLTWIVVGI
-446 MAAVTA
+446 MA
-452 LIILANH
+452 LIIVLVALCNH
-459 FSGTGH
+459 FSGAGH

-519 HVQAFWYNMLSTAL
+519 HVQALWYNMLSTAL

-566 AAAAAGNTKDY
+566 AATASGSTKDY
-577 ASVPAAFSKG
+577 TSVSAAFSKG
-587 VKTYDT
+587 IKTYDT
-593 YQKGWVK
+593 YQNGWAK
-600 DAYTAGA
+600 EAYTAGA
-607 AWGDGVTSKMKNAIS
+607 AWGDGVTSKIKNTLS
-622 SNATN
+622 SKATN
-627 TPNTNNYPNALA
+627 IPNANNYPNALA
-639 SSNVATATAAN
+639 SSNAATAAN

>member
-14 FSAPLMHIVS
+14 FSAPLMHIIS
-24 TVNMTISAMNDM
+24 SVNMAISSIYDM
-36 NQSMNAGVNTA
+36 DQAMNAGVNTA
-47 SLSAAR
+47 SLEAAR

-73 SSPINDNIRR
+73 SSPINDNIRS

-108 VGAYLSI
+108 AGAYLSI

-156 NDARGSLGGMAS
+156 NDARGSLGDMAS

-188 QFANLIQ
+188 QFANLVQ

-221 GVLRGDELNSIFD
+221 GVLRGDELNSIFE

-247 NVPIG
+247 DVPIG
-252 MIKEMAADGE
+252 KIRSMAQDGE
-262 LTADIVKNA
+262 LSADVVKQA

-279 NANFESMPV
+279 NANFESMPM
-288 TWGQAWTQFQND
+288 TWGQMWTVFQNN
-300 AMKAFQPVLQG
+300 ATMAFQPVLQR
-311 LNDVVNTD
+311 LNDLANTD
-319 AFENFYADAVN
+319 GFQTFATN
-330 ALAVVAGVTLDV
+330 AINDLAVVAGVVLDIFE
-342 MDGMSAAGS
+342 GIGS
-351 FVADN
+351 VGTFVSDN
-356 WQIIGPILGVAAAA
+356 WQIIGPIVEGVAAALTVYYGWQLLSTSATKAAAAAQWIYNAAMNANPAAIVAISIGA
-370 LIAYNVALGAYNG
+370 LI
-383 MQIIANVQKAI
+383 
-394 STAQEY
+394 
-400 ANAKAVLANTAAYS
+400 VLI
-414 AQTVK
+414 
-419 TAEATVA
+419 
-426 QAGFN
+426 G
-431 TMLLACPLTWIVVGI
+431 
-446 MAAVTA
+446 
-452 LIILANH
+452 ILANK
-459 FSGTGH
+459 FTGTGH
-465 IAQSTFGAIC
+465 IAQSVFGMIT

-485 KNWGLSVAD
+485 KNWGLTVAD

-519 HVQAFWYNMLSTAL
+519 NVQALWYNMLSTAL

-556 TGAADNYASK
+556 TVAADNYASK

-593 YQKGWVK
+593 YQKGWVN

-607 AWGDGVTSKMKNAIS
+607 AWGDGVTSKIKNTLS
-622 SNATN
+622 SKATN
-627 TPNTNNYPNALA
+627 IPNANNYPNALA
-639 SSNVATATAAN
+639 SSNAATAAN

>member
-24 TVNMTISAMNDM
+24 AVNMTISAMNDM

-73 SSPINDNIRR
+73 GSPINDNIRR

-108 VGAYLSI
+108 AGAYLSI

-145 ADLYNMVYVAA
+145 ADLYNMVYAAA
-156 NDARGSLGGMAS
+156 NDARGSLGDMAS

-188 QFANLIQ
+188 QFANLVQ

-221 GVLRGDELNSIFD
+221 GVLRGDELNSIFE

-247 NVPIG
+247 DVPIG
-252 MIKEMAADGE
+252 KIRSMAQDGE
-262 LTADIVKNA
+262 LSADVVKQA

-279 NANFESMPV
+279 NANFESMPM
-288 TWGQAWTQFQND
+288 TWGQMWTVFQNN
-300 AMKAFQPVLQG
+300 ATMAFQPVLQR
-311 LNDVVNTD
+311 LNDLANTD
-319 AFENFYADAVN
+319 GFQTFATN
-330 ALAVVAGVTLDV
+330 AINDLAVVAGVVLDIFE
-342 MDGMSAAGS
+342 GIGS
-351 FVADN
+351 VGTFVSDN
-356 WQIIGPILGVAAAA
+356 WQIIGPIVEGVAAALTVYYGWQLLSTSATKAAAAAQWIYNAAMNANPAAIVAISIGA
-370 LIAYNVALGAYNG
+370 LI
-383 MQIIANVQKAI
+383 
-394 STAQEY
+394 
-400 ANAKAVLANTAAYS
+400 VLI
-414 AQTVK
+414 
-419 TAEATVA
+419 
-426 QAGFN
+426 G
-431 TMLLACPLTWIVVGI
+431 
-446 MAAVTA
+446 
-452 LIILANH
+452 ILANK
-459 FSGTGH
+459 FTGTGH
-465 IAQSTFGAIC
+465 IAQSVFGMIT

-485 KNWGLSVAD
+485 KNWGLTVAD

-519 HVQAFWYNMLSTAL
+519 HVQALWYNMLSTAL

-593 YQKGWVK
+593 YQKGWVN

-607 AWGDGVTSKMKNAIS
+607 AWGDGVTSKIKNTLS
-622 SNATN
+622 SKATN
-627 TPNTNNYPNALA
+627 IPNANNYPNALA
-639 SSNVATATAAN
+639 SSNAATAAN

>member
-14 FSAPLMHIVS
+14 FSAPLMHIIS
-24 TVNMTISAMNDM
+24 SVNMAISSIYDM
-36 NQSMNAGVNTA
+36 DQAMNAGVNTA
-47 SLSAAR
+47 SLEAAR

-108 VGAYLSI
+108 AGAYLSI

-156 NDARGSLGGMAS
+156 KDARGSLGDMAS

-188 QFANLIQ
+188 QFANLVQ

-221 GVLRGDELNSIFD
+221 GVLRGDELNSIFE

-247 NVPIG
+247 DVPIG
-252 MIKEMAADGE
+252 KIRSMAQDGE
-262 LTADIVKNA
+262 LSADVVKQA

-279 NANFESMPV
+279 NANFESMPM
-288 TWGQAWTQFQND
+288 TWGQMWTVFQNN
-300 AMKAFQPVLQG
+300 ATMAFQPVLQR
-311 LNDVVNTD
+311 LNDLANTD
-319 AFENFYADAVN
+319 GFQTFATN
-330 ALAVVAGVTLDV
+330 AINDLAVVAGVVLDIFE
-342 MDGMSAAGS
+342 GIGS
-351 FVADN
+351 VGTFVSDN
-356 WQIIGPILGVAAAA
+356 WQIIGPIVEGVAAALTVYYGWQLLSTSATKAAAAAQWIYNAAMNANPAAIVVISIGA
-370 LIAYNVALGAYNG
+370 LI
-383 MQIIANVQKAI
+383 
-394 STAQEY
+394 
-400 ANAKAVLANTAAYS
+400 VLI
-414 AQTVK
+414 
-419 TAEATVA
+419 
-426 QAGFN
+426 G
-431 TMLLACPLTWIVVGI
+431 
-446 MAAVTA
+446 
-452 LIILANH
+452 ILANK
-459 FSGTGH
+459 FTGTGH
-465 IAQSTFGAIC
+465 IAQSVFGMIT

-485 KNWGLSVAD
+485 KNWGLTVAD

-519 HVQAFWYNMLSTAL
+519 HVQALWYNMLSTAL

-593 YQKGWVK
+593 YQKGWVN

-607 AWGDGVTSKMKNAIS
+607 AWGDGVTSKIKNTLS
-622 SNATN
+622 SKATN
-627 TPNTNNYPNALA
+627 IPNANNYPNALA
-639 SSNVATATAAN
+639 SSNAATAAN

>member
-1 MATITTGI
+1 
-9 QLADN
+9 
-14 FSAPLMHIVS
+14 
-24 TVNMTISAMNDM
+24 
-36 NQSMNAGVNTA
+36 
-47 SLSAAR
+47 
-53 NEIAQAT
+53 
-60 VAAEEFNQTMQQA
+60 
-73 SSPINDNIRR
+73 
-83 QEQFNQSLQNGASE
+83 
-97 SSNLVSAIKRM
+97 
-108 VGAYLSI
+108 
-115 QTAGKILEMS
+115 MS

-145 ADLYNMVYVAA
+145 ADLYNMVYAAA
-156 NDARGSLGGMAS
+156 NDARGSLGDMAS

-188 QFANLIQ
+188 QFANLVQ

-221 GVLRGDELNSIFD
+221 GVLRGDELNSIFE

-252 MIKEMAADGE
+252 KIRSMAQDGE
-262 LTADIVKNA
+262 LSADVVKQA

-279 NANFESMPV
+279 NANFENMPM
-288 TWGQAWTQFQND
+288 TWGQMWTVFQND
-300 AMKAFQPVLQG
+300 ATMAFQPVLQR
-311 LNDVVNTD
+311 LNDLANTD
-319 AFENFYADAVN
+319 GFQEFATN
-330 ALAVVAGVTLDV
+330 AINDLAVVAGVVLDIFE
-342 MDGMSAAGS
+342 GIGS
-351 FVADN
+351 IGTFVQDN
-356 WQIIGPILGVAAAA
+356 WQIIGPVVYGVVAALAA
-370 LIAYNVALGAYNG
+370 YATYVGITNAID
-383 MQIIANVQKAI
+383 MI
-394 STAQEY
+394 STGIKITMCVASYAHAAATGTEASATAAATAAQY
-400 ANAKAVLANTAAYS
+400 GLNTA
-414 AQTVK
+414 
-419 TAEATVA
+419 
-426 QAGFN
+426 
-431 TMLLACPLTWIVVGI
+431 MLSCPLTWIVVGI
-446 MAAVTA
+446 MA
-452 LIILANH
+452 LIIVLVALCNH
-459 FSGTGH
+459 FSGAGH

-519 HVQAFWYNMLSTAL
+519 HVQALWYNMLSTAL

-566 AAAAAGNTKDY
+566 AATASGSTKDY
-577 ASVPAAFSKG
+577 TSVSAAFSKG
-587 VKTYDT
+587 IKTYDT
-593 YQKGWVK
+593 YQNGWAK
-600 DAYTAGA
+600 EAYTAGA
-607 AWGDGVTSKMKNAIS
+607 AWGDGVTSKIKNTLS
-622 SNATN
+622 SKATN
-627 TPNTNNYPNALA
+627 IPNANNYPNALA
-639 SSNVATATAAN
+639 SSNAATAAN

-687 TTAQIKVE
+687 TTAQIRVE
-695 MINHNNVNNDMDL
+695 MINHNNVNNDIDL

>member
-14 FSAPLMHIVS
+14 FSAPLMHIIS
-24 TVNMTISAMNDM
+24 SVNMAISSIYDM
-36 NQSMNAGVNTA
+36 DQAMNAGVNTA
-47 SLSAAR
+47 SLEAAR

-97 SSNLVSAIKRM
+97 SLNLVSAIKRM
-108 VGAYLSI
+108 AGAYLSI

-156 NDARGSLGGMAS
+156 KDARGSLGDMAS

-188 QFANLIQ
+188 QFANLVQ

-221 GVLRGDELNSIFD
+221 GVLRGDELNSIFE

-247 NVPIG
+247 DVPIG
-252 MIKEMAADGE
+252 KIRSMAQDGE
-262 LTADIVKNA
+262 LSADVVKQA

-279 NANFESMPV
+279 NANFESMPM
-288 TWGQAWTQFQND
+288 TWGQMWTVFQNN
-300 AMKAFQPVLQG
+300 ATMAFQPVLQR
-311 LNDVVNTD
+311 LNDLANTD
-319 AFENFYADAVN
+319 GFQTFATN
-330 ALAVVAGVTLDV
+330 AINDLAVVAGVVLDIFE
-342 MDGMSAAGS
+342 GIGS
-351 FVADN
+351 VGTFVSDN
-356 WQIIGPILGVAAAA
+356 WQIIGPIVEGVAAALTVYYGWQLLSTSATKAAAAAQWIYNAAMNANPAAIVAISIGA
-370 LIAYNVALGAYNG
+370 LI
-383 MQIIANVQKAI
+383 
-394 STAQEY
+394 
-400 ANAKAVLANTAAYS
+400 VLI
-414 AQTVK
+414 
-419 TAEATVA
+419 
-426 QAGFN
+426 G
-431 TMLLACPLTWIVVGI
+431 
-446 MAAVTA
+446 
-452 LIILANH
+452 ILANK
-459 FSGTGH
+459 FTGTGH
-465 IAQSTFGAIC
+465 IAQSVFGMIT

-485 KNWGLSVAD
+485 KNWGLTVAD

-519 HVQAFWYNMLSTAL
+519 HVQALWYNMLSTAL

-593 YQKGWVK
+593 YQKGWVN

-607 AWGDGVTSKMKNAIS
+607 AWGDGVTSKIKNTLS
-622 SNATN
+622 SKATN
-627 TPNTNNYPNALA
+627 IPNANNYPNALA
-639 SSNVATATAAN
+639 SSNAATAAN

>member
-24 TVNMTISAMNDM
+24 AVNMTISAMNDM

-47 SLSAAR
+47 SLFAAR

-73 SSPINDNIRR
+73 GSPINDNIRR

-108 VGAYLSI
+108 AGAYLSI

-156 NDARGSLGGMAS
+156 NDARGLLGDMAS

-176 AKDAFSSSAEVV
+176 AKDAFSSSTEVV
-188 QFANLIQ
+188 QFANLVQ

-221 GVLRGDELNSIFD
+221 GVLRGDELNSIFE

-247 NVPIG
+247 DVPIG
-252 MIKEMAADGE
+252 KIRSMAQDGE
-262 LTADIVKNA
+262 LSADVVKQA

-279 NANFESMPV
+279 NANFESMPM
-288 TWGQAWTQFQND
+288 TWGQMWTVFQNN
-300 AMKAFQPVLQG
+300 ATMAFQPVLQR
-311 LNDVVNTD
+311 LNDLANTD
-319 AFENFYADAVN
+319 GFQTFTTN
-330 ALAVVAGVTLDV
+330 AINDLAVVAGVVLDIFE
-342 MDGMSAAGS
+342 GIGS
-351 FVADN
+351 VGTFVSDN
-356 WQIIGPILGVAAAA
+356 WQIIGPIVEGVAAALTVYYGWQLLSTSATKAAAAAQWIYNAAMNANPAAIVAISIGA
-370 LIAYNVALGAYNG
+370 LI
-383 MQIIANVQKAI
+383 
-394 STAQEY
+394 
-400 ANAKAVLANTAAYS
+400 VLI
-414 AQTVK
+414 
-419 TAEATVA
+419 
-426 QAGFN
+426 G
-431 TMLLACPLTWIVVGI
+431 
-446 MAAVTA
+446 
-452 LIILANH
+452 ILANK
-459 FSGTGH
+459 FTGTGH
-465 IAQSTFGAIC
+465 IAQSVFGMIT

-485 KNWGLSVAD
+485 KNWGLTVAD

-519 HVQAFWYNMLSTAL
+519 HVQALWYNMLSTAL

-593 YQKGWVK
+593 YQKGWVD

-607 AWGDGVTSKMKNAIS
+607 AWGDGVTSKIKNTLS
-622 SNATN
+622 SKATN
-627 TPNTNNYPNALA
+627 IPNANNYPNALA
-639 SSNVATATAAN
+639 SSNAATAAN

>member
-14 FSAPLMHIVS
+14 FSAPLMHIIS
-24 TVNMTISAMNDM
+24 SVNMAISSIYDM
-36 NQSMNAGVNTA
+36 DQAMNAGVNTA
-47 SLSAAR
+47 SLEAAR

-108 VGAYLSI
+108 AGAYLSI

-156 NDARGSLGGMAS
+156 NDVRGSLGDMAS

-188 QFANLIQ
+188 QFANLVQ

-221 GVLRGDELNSIFD
+221 GVLRGDELNSIFE

-247 NVPIG
+247 DVPIG
-252 MIKEMAADGE
+252 KIRSMAQDGE
-262 LTADIVKNA
+262 LSADVVKQA

-279 NANFESMPV
+279 NANFESMPM
-288 TWGQAWTQFQND
+288 TWGQMWTVFQNN
-300 AMKAFQPVLQG
+300 ATMAFQPVLQR
-311 LNDVVNTD
+311 LNDLANTD
-319 AFENFYADAVN
+319 GFQTFTTN
-330 ALAVVAGVTLDV
+330 AINDLAVVAGVVLDIFE
-342 MDGMSAAGS
+342 GIGS
-351 FVADN
+351 VGTFVSDN
-356 WQIIGPILGVAAAA
+356 WQIIGPIVEGVAAALTVYYGWQLLSTSATKAAAAAQWIYNAAMNANPAAIVAISIGA
-370 LIAYNVALGAYNG
+370 LI
-383 MQIIANVQKAI
+383 
-394 STAQEY
+394 
-400 ANAKAVLANTAAYS
+400 VLI
-414 AQTVK
+414 
-419 TAEATVA
+419 
-426 QAGFN
+426 G
-431 TMLLACPLTWIVVGI
+431 
-446 MAAVTA
+446 
-452 LIILANH
+452 ILANK
-459 FSGTGH
+459 FTGTGH
-465 IAQSTFGAIC
+465 IAQSVFGMIT

-485 KNWGLSVAD
+485 KNWGLTVAD

-519 HVQAFWYNMLSTAL
+519 HVQALWYNMLSTAL

>member
-24 TVNMTISAMNDM
+24 AVNMTISAMNDM

-47 SLSAAR
+47 SLFAAR

-73 SSPINDNIRR
+73 GSPINDNIRR

-108 VGAYLSI
+108 AGAYLSI

-156 NDARGSLGGMAS
+156 NDARGLLGDMAS

-188 QFANLIQ
+188 QFANLVQ

-221 GVLRGDELNSIFD
+221 GVLRGDELNSIFE

-252 MIKEMAADGE
+252 KIRSMAQDGE
-262 LTADIVKNA
+262 LSADVVKQA

-279 NANFESMPV
+279 NANFENMPM
-288 TWGQAWTQFQND
+288 TWGQMWTVFQND
-300 AMKAFQPVLQG
+300 ATMAFQPVLQR
-311 LNDVVNTD
+311 LNDLANTD
-319 AFENFYADAVN
+319 GFQEFATN
-330 ALAVVAGVTLDV
+330 AINDLAVVAGVVLDIFE
-342 MDGMSAAGS
+342 GIGS
-351 FVADN
+351 IGTFVQDN
-356 WQIIGPILGVAAAA
+356 WQIIGPVVYGVVAALAA
-370 LIAYNVALGAYNG
+370 YATYVGITNAID
-383 MQIIANVQKAI
+383 MI
-394 STAQEY
+394 STGIKITMCVASYAHAAATGTEASATAAATAAQY
-400 ANAKAVLANTAAYS
+400 GLNTA
-414 AQTVK
+414 
-419 TAEATVA
+419 
-426 QAGFN
+426 
-431 TMLLACPLTWIVVGI
+431 MLSCPLTWIVVGI
-446 MAAVTA
+446 MA
-452 LIILANH
+452 LIIVLVALCNH
-459 FSGTGH
+459 FSGAGH

-519 HVQAFWYNMLSTAL
+519 HVQALWYNMLSTAL

-593 YQKGWVK
+593 YQNGWAK
-600 DAYTAGA
+600 EAYTAGA
-607 AWGDGVTSKMKNAIS
+607 AWGDGVTSKIKNTLS
-622 SNATN
+622 SKATN
-627 TPNTNNYPNALA
+627 IPNANNYPNALA

>member
-14 FSAPLMHIVS
+14 FSAPLMHIIS
-24 TVNMTISAMNDM
+24 SVNMAISSIYDM
-36 NQSMNAGVNTA
+36 DQAMNAGVNTA
-47 SLSAAR
+47 SLEAAR

-108 VGAYLSI
+108 AGAYLSI

-156 NDARGSLGGMAS
+156 NDVRGSLGDMAS

-188 QFANLIQ
+188 QFANLVQ
-195 KQMTIAGASTQE
+195 KRMTIAGASTQE

-221 GVLRGDELNSIFD
+221 GVLRGDELNSIFE

-247 NVPIG
+247 DVPIG
-252 MIKEMAADGE
+252 KIRSMAQDGE
-262 LTADIVKNA
+262 LSADVVKQA

-279 NANFESMPV
+279 NANFESMPM
-288 TWGQAWTQFQND
+288 TWGQMWTVFQNN
-300 AMKAFQPVLQG
+300 ATMAFQPVLQR
-311 LNDVVNTD
+311 LNDLANTD
-319 AFENFYADAVN
+319 GFQTFTTN
-330 ALAVVAGVTLDV
+330 AINDLAVVAGVVLDIFE
-342 MDGMSAAGS
+342 GIGS
-351 FVADN
+351 VGTFVSDN
-356 WQIIGPILGVAAAA
+356 WQIIGPIVEGVAAALTVYYGWQLLSTSATKAAAAAQWIYNAAMNANPAAIVAISIGA
-370 LIAYNVALGAYNG
+370 LI
-383 MQIIANVQKAI
+383 
-394 STAQEY
+394 
-400 ANAKAVLANTAAYS
+400 VLI
-414 AQTVK
+414 
-419 TAEATVA
+419 
-426 QAGFN
+426 G
-431 TMLLACPLTWIVVGI
+431 
-446 MAAVTA
+446 
-452 LIILANH
+452 ILANK
-459 FSGTGH
+459 FTGTGH
-465 IAQSTFGAIC
+465 IAQSVFGMIT

-485 KNWGLSVAD
+485 KNWGLTVAD

-519 HVQAFWYNMLSTAL
+519 HVQALWYNMLSTAL

-593 YQKGWVK
+593 YQKGWVN

-607 AWGDGVTSKMKNAIS
+607 AWGDGVTSKIKNTLS
-622 SNATN
+622 SKATN
-627 TPNTNNYPNALA
+627 IPNANNYPNALA
-639 SSNVATATAAN
+639 SSNAATAAN

>member
-14 FSAPLMHIVS
+14 FSAPLMHIIS
-24 TVNMTISAMNDM
+24 SVNMAISSIYDM
-36 NQSMNAGVNTA
+36 DQAMNAGVNTA
-47 SLSAAR
+47 SLEAAR

-97 SSNLVSAIKRM
+97 SSNLVSAIKRTA
-108 VGAYLSI
+108 GAYLSI

-156 NDARGSLGGMAS
+156 NDARGSLGDMAS

-188 QFANLIQ
+188 QFANLVQ

-221 GVLRGDELNSIFD
+221 GVLRGDELNSIFE

-247 NVPIG
+247 DVPIG
-252 MIKEMAADGE
+252 KIRSMAQDGE
-262 LTADIVKNA
+262 LSADVVKQA

-279 NANFESMPV
+279 NANFESMPM
-288 TWGQAWTQFQND
+288 TWGQMWTVFQNN
-300 AMKAFQPVLQG
+300 ATMAFQPVLQR
-311 LNDVVNTD
+311 LNDLANTD
-319 AFENFYADAVN
+319 GFQTFATN
-330 ALAVVAGVTLDV
+330 AINDLAVVAGVVLDIFE
-342 MDGMSAAGS
+342 GIGS
-351 FVADN
+351 VGTFVSDN
-356 WQIIGPILGVAAAA
+356 WQIIGPIVEGVAAALTVYYGWQLLSTSATKAAAAAQWIYNAAMNANPAAIVAISIGA
-370 LIAYNVALGAYNG
+370 LI
-383 MQIIANVQKAI
+383 
-394 STAQEY
+394 
-400 ANAKAVLANTAAYS
+400 VLI
-414 AQTVK
+414 
-419 TAEATVA
+419 
-426 QAGFN
+426 G
-431 TMLLACPLTWIVVGI
+431 
-446 MAAVTA
+446 
-452 LIILANH
+452 ILANK
-459 FSGTGH
+459 FTGTGH
-465 IAQSTFGAIC
+465 IAQSVFGMIT

-485 KNWGLSVAD
+485 KNWGLTVAD

-519 HVQAFWYNMLSTAL
+519 HVQALWYNMLSTAL

-593 YQKGWVK
+593 YQKGWVN

-607 AWGDGVTSKMKNAIS
+607 AWGDGVTSKIKNTLS
-622 SNATN
+622 SKATN
-627 TPNTNNYPNALA
+627 IPNANNYPNALA
-639 SSNVATATAAN
+639 SSNAATAAN

>member
-24 TVNMTISAMNDM
+24 AVNMTISAMNDM

-188 QFANLIQ
+188 QFANLVK

-221 GVLRGDELNSIFD
+221 GVLRGDELNSIFE

-247 NVPIG
+247 DVPIG
-252 MIKEMAADGE
+252 KIRSMAQDGE
-262 LTADIVKNA
+262 LSADVVKQA

-279 NANFESMPV
+279 NANFESMPM
-288 TWGQAWTQFQND
+288 TWGQMWTVFQNN
-300 AMKAFQPVLQG
+300 ATMAFQPVLQR
-311 LNDVVNTD
+311 LNDLANTD
-319 AFENFYADAVN
+319 GFQTFTTN
-330 ALAVVAGVTLDV
+330 AINDLAVVAGVVLDIFE
-342 MDGMSAAGS
+342 GIGS
-351 FVADN
+351 VGTFVSDN
-356 WQIIGPILGVAAAA
+356 WQIIGPIVEGVAAALTVYYGWQLLSTSATKAAAAAQWIYNAAMNANPAAIVAISIGA
-370 LIAYNVALGAYNG
+370 LI
-383 MQIIANVQKAI
+383 
-394 STAQEY
+394 
-400 ANAKAVLANTAAYS
+400 VLI
-414 AQTVK
+414 
-419 TAEATVA
+419 
-426 QAGFN
+426 G
-431 TMLLACPLTWIVVGI
+431 
-446 MAAVTA
+446 
-452 LIILANH
+452 ILANK
-459 FSGTGH
+459 FTGTGH
-465 IAQSTFGAIC
+465 IAQSVFGMIT

-485 KNWGLSVAD
+485 KNWGLTVVD

-519 HVQAFWYNMLSTAL
+519 HVQALWYNMLSTAL

-587 VKTYDT
+587 IKTYDT
-593 YQKGWVK
+593 YQNGWAK
-600 DAYTAGA
+600 EAYTAGA
-607 AWGDGVTSKMKNAIS
+607 AWGDGVTSKIKNTLS
-622 SNATN
+622 SKATN
-627 TPNTNNYPNALA
+627 IPNANNYPNALA
-639 SSNVATATAAN
+639 SSNAATAAN

>member
-9 QLADN
+9 QLTDN
-14 FSAPLMHIVS
+14 FSAPLMHIIS
-24 TVNMTISAMNDM
+24 SVNMAISSIYDM
-36 NQSMNAGVNTA
+36 DQAMNAGVNTA
-47 SLSAAR
+47 SLEAAR

-108 VGAYLSI
+108 AGAYLSI
-115 QTAGKILEMS
+115 QTAGKILQTS

-156 NDARGSLGGMAS
+156 NDARGSLGDMAS

-188 QFANLIQ
+188 QFANLVQ

-221 GVLRGDELNSIFD
+221 GVLRGDELNSIFE

-252 MIKEMAADGE
+252 KIRSMAQDGE
-262 LTADIVKNA
+262 LSADVVKQA

-279 NANFESMPV
+279 NANFENMPM
-288 TWGQAWTQFQND
+288 TWGQMWTVFQND
-300 AMKAFQPVLQG
+300 ATMAFQPVLQR
-311 LNDVVNTD
+311 LNDLANTD
-319 AFENFYADAVN
+319 GFQEFATN
-330 ALAVVAGVTLDV
+330 AINDLAVVAGVVLDIFE
-342 MDGMSAAGS
+342 GIGS
-351 FVADN
+351 IGTFVQDN
-356 WQIIGPILGVAAAA
+356 WQIIGPVVYGVVAALAA
-370 LIAYNVALGAYNG
+370 YATYVGITNAID
-383 MQIIANVQKAI
+383 MI
-394 STAQEY
+394 STGIKITMCVASYAHAAATGTEASATAAATAAQY
-400 ANAKAVLANTAAYS
+400 GLNTA
-414 AQTVK
+414 
-419 TAEATVA
+419 
-426 QAGFN
+426 
-431 TMLLACPLTWIVVGI
+431 MLSCPLTWIVVGI
-446 MAAVTA
+446 MA
-452 LIILANH
+452 LIIVLVALCNH
-459 FSGTGH
+459 FSGAGH

-519 HVQAFWYNMLSTAL
+519 HVQTLWYNMLSTAL

-547 FVDFDYSGI
+547 FVEFDYSGI
-556 TGAADNYASK
+556 TSAADNYASK

-577 ASVPAAFSKG
+577 TSVTDAFNKG
-587 VKTYDT
+587 IKTYDV
-593 YQKGWVK
+593 YQSGWAK

-607 AWGDGVTSKMKNAIS
+607 AWGDGVTSKIKNTIS
-622 SNATN
+622 SKATN
-627 TPNTNNYPNALA
+627 IPSANNYPNALA
-639 SSNVATATAAN
+639 SSNAATAAN

>member
-14 FSAPLMHIVS
+14 FSAPLMHIIS
-24 TVNMTISAMNDM
+24 SVNMAISSIYDM
-36 NQSMNAGVNTA
+36 DQAMNAGVNTA
-47 SLSAAR
+47 SLEAAR

-108 VGAYLSI
+108 AGAYLSI

-156 NDARGSLGGMAS
+156 NDVRGSLGDMAS

-188 QFANLIQ
+188 QFANLVQ

-221 GVLRGDELNSIFD
+221 GVLRGDELNSIFE

-252 MIKEMAADGE
+252 KIRSMAQDGE
-262 LTADIVKNA
+262 LSADVVKQA

-279 NANFESMPV
+279 NANFESMPM
-288 TWGQAWTQFQND
+288 TWGQMWTVFQNN
-300 AMKAFQPVLQG
+300 ATMAFQPVLQR
-311 LNDVVNTD
+311 LNDLANTD
-319 AFENFYADAVN
+319 GFQTFTTN
-330 ALAVVAGVTLDV
+330 AINDLAVVAGVVLDIFE
-342 MDGMSAAGS
+342 GIGS
-351 FVADN
+351 VGTFVSDN
-356 WQIIGPILGVAAAA
+356 WQIIGPIVEGVAAALTVYYGWQLLSTSATKAAAAAQWIYNAAMNANPAAIVAISIGA
-370 LIAYNVALGAYNG
+370 LI
-383 MQIIANVQKAI
+383 
-394 STAQEY
+394 
-400 ANAKAVLANTAAYS
+400 VLI
-414 AQTVK
+414 
-419 TAEATVA
+419 
-426 QAGFN
+426 G
-431 TMLLACPLTWIVVGI
+431 
-446 MAAVTA
+446 
-452 LIILANH
+452 ILANK
-459 FSGTGH
+459 FTGTGH
-465 IAQSTFGAIC
+465 IAQSVFGMIT

-485 KNWGLSVAD
+485 KNWGLTVAD

-519 HVQAFWYNMLSTAL
+519 HVQALWYNMLSTAL

-593 YQKGWVK
+593 YQKGWVN

-607 AWGDGVTSKMKNAIS
+607 AWGDGVTSKIKNTLS
-622 SNATN
+622 SKATN
-627 TPNTNNYPNALA
+627 IPNANNYPNALA
-639 SSNVATATAAN
+639 SSNAATAAN

-722 MNAAAEGEH
+722 MNAASEGEH

>member
-14 FSAPLMHIVS
+14 FSAPLMHIIS
-24 TVNMTISAMNDM
+24 SVNMAISSIYDM
-36 NQSMNAGVNTA
+36 DQAMNAGVNTA
-47 SLSAAR
+47 SLEAAR

-108 VGAYLSI
+108 AGAYLSI

-156 NDARGSLGGMAS
+156 KDARGSLGDMAS

-188 QFANLIQ
+188 QFANLVQ

-207 AANAELQLSQALGS
+207 AENAELQLSQALGS
-221 GVLRGDELNSIFD
+221 GVLRGDELNSIFE

-247 NVPIG
+247 DVPIG
-252 MIKEMAADGE
+252 KIRSMAQDGE
-262 LTADIVKNA
+262 LSADVVKQA

-279 NANFESMPV
+279 NANFESMPM
-288 TWGQAWTQFQND
+288 TWGQMWTVFQNN
-300 AMKAFQPVLQG
+300 ATMAFQPVLQR
-311 LNDVVNTD
+311 LNDLANTD
-319 AFENFYADAVN
+319 GFQTFATN
-330 ALAVVAGVTLDV
+330 AINDLAVVAGVVLDIFE
-342 MDGMSAAGS
+342 GIGS
-351 FVADN
+351 VGTFVSDN
-356 WQIIGPILGVAAAA
+356 WQIIGPIVEGVAAALTVYYGWQLLSTSATKAAAAAQWIYNAAMNANPAAIVAISIGA
-370 LIAYNVALGAYNG
+370 LI
-383 MQIIANVQKAI
+383 
-394 STAQEY
+394 
-400 ANAKAVLANTAAYS
+400 VLI
-414 AQTVK
+414 
-419 TAEATVA
+419 
-426 QAGFN
+426 G
-431 TMLLACPLTWIVVGI
+431 
-446 MAAVTA
+446 
-452 LIILANH
+452 ILANK
-459 FSGTGH
+459 FTGTGH
-465 IAQSTFGAIC
+465 IAQSVFGMIT

-485 KNWGLSVAD
+485 KNWELTVAD

-519 HVQAFWYNMLSTAL
+519 HVQALWYNMLSTAL

-593 YQKGWVK
+593 YQKGWVN

-607 AWGDGVTSKMKNAIS
+607 AWGDGVTSKIKNTLS
-622 SNATN
+622 SKATN
-627 TPNTNNYPNALA
+627 IPNANNYPNALA
-639 SSNVATATAAN
+639 SSNAATAAN

>member
-24 TVNMTISAMNDM
+24 AVNMTISAMNDM

-47 SLSAAR
+47 SLFAAR

-73 SSPINDNIRR
+73 GSPINDNIRR

-108 VGAYLSI
+108 AGAYLSI

-156 NDARGSLGGMAS
+156 NDARGLLGDMAS

-188 QFANLIQ
+188 QFANLVQ

-221 GVLRGDELNSIFD
+221 GVLRGDELNSIFE

-247 NVPIG
+247 DVPIG
-252 MIKEMAADGE
+252 KIRSMAQDGE
-262 LTADIVKNA
+262 LSADVVKQA

-279 NANFESMPV
+279 NANFESMPM
-288 TWGQAWTQFQND
+288 TWGQMWTVFQNN
-300 AMKAFQPVLQG
+300 ATMAFQPVLQR
-311 LNDVVNTD
+311 LNDLANTD
-319 AFENFYADAVN
+319 GFQTFTTN
-330 ALAVVAGVTLDV
+330 AINDLAVVAGVVLDIFE
-342 MDGMSAAGS
+342 GIGS
-351 FVADN
+351 VGTFVSDN
-356 WQIIGPILGVAAAA
+356 WQIIGPIVEGVAAALTVYYGWQLLSTSATKAAAAAQWIYNAAMNANPAAIVAISIGA
-370 LIAYNVALGAYNG
+370 LI
-383 MQIIANVQKAI
+383 
-394 STAQEY
+394 
-400 ANAKAVLANTAAYS
+400 VLI
-414 AQTVK
+414 
-419 TAEATVA
+419 
-426 QAGFN
+426 G
-431 TMLLACPLTWIVVGI
+431 
-446 MAAVTA
+446 
-452 LIILANH
+452 ILANK
-459 FSGTGH
+459 FTGTGH
-465 IAQSTFGAIC
+465 IAQSVFGMIT

-485 KNWGLSVAD
+485 KNWGLTVAD

-519 HVQAFWYNMLSTAL
+519 HVQALWYNMLSTAL

-593 YQKGWVK
+593 YQKGWVN

-607 AWGDGVTSKMKNAIS
+607 AWGDGVTSKIKNTLS
-622 SNATN
+622 SKATN
-627 TPNTNNYPNALA
+627 IPNANNYPNALA
-639 SSNVATATAAN
+639 SSNAATAAN

-695 MINHNNVNNDMDL
+695 MINHNNVNNDIDL

>member
-14 FSAPLMHIVS
+14 FSAPLMHIIS
-24 TVNMTISAMNDM
+24 SVNMAISSIYDM
-36 NQSMNAGVNTA
+36 DQAMNAGVNTA
-47 SLSAAR
+47 SLEAAR

-60 VAAEEFNQTMQQA
+60 VVAEEFNQTMQQA

-97 SSNLVSAIKRM
+97 SLNLVSAIKRM
-108 VGAYLSI
+108 AGAYLSI

-156 NDARGSLGGMAS
+156 NDARGSLGDMAS

-176 AKDAFSSSAEVV
+176 AKDAFGSSAEVV
-188 QFANLIQ
+188 QFANLVQ

-221 GVLRGDELNSIFD
+221 GVLRGDELNSIFE

-247 NVPIG
+247 DVPIG
-252 MIKEMAADGE
+252 KIRSMAQDGE
-262 LTADIVKNA
+262 LSADVVKQA

-279 NANFESMPV
+279 NANFESMPM
-288 TWGQAWTQFQND
+288 TWGQMWTVFQNN
-300 AMKAFQPVLQG
+300 ATMAFQPVLQR
-311 LNDVVNTD
+311 LNDLANTD
-319 AFENFYADAVN
+319 GFQTFTTN
-330 ALAVVAGVTLDV
+330 AINDLAVVAGVVLDIFE
-342 MDGMSAAGS
+342 GIGS
-351 FVADN
+351 VGTFVSDN
-356 WQIIGPILGVAAAA
+356 WQIIGPIVEGVAAALTVYYGWQLLSTSATKAAAAAQWIYNAAMNANPAAIVAISIGA
-370 LIAYNVALGAYNG
+370 LI
-383 MQIIANVQKAI
+383 
-394 STAQEY
+394 
-400 ANAKAVLANTAAYS
+400 VLI
-414 AQTVK
+414 
-419 TAEATVA
+419 
-426 QAGFN
+426 G
-431 TMLLACPLTWIVVGI
+431 
-446 MAAVTA
+446 
-452 LIILANH
+452 ILANK
-459 FSGTGH
+459 FTGTGH
-465 IAQSTFGAIC
+465 IAQSVFGMIT

-485 KNWGLSVAD
+485 KNWGLTVAD

-519 HVQAFWYNMLSTAL
+519 HVQALWYNMLSTAL

-593 YQKGWVK
+593 YQKGWVN

-607 AWGDGVTSKMKNAIS
+607 AWGDGVTSKIKNTLS
-622 SNATN
+622 SKATN
-627 TPNTNNYPNALA
+627 IPNANNYPNALA
-639 SSNVATATAAN
+639 SSNAATAAN

>member
-14 FSAPLMHIVS
+14 FSAPLMHIIS
-24 TVNMTISAMNDM
+24 SVNMAISSIYDM
-36 NQSMNAGVNTA
+36 DQAMNAGVNTA
-47 SLSAAR
+47 SLEAAR

-108 VGAYLSI
+108 AGAYLSI
-115 QTAGKILEMS
+115 QTAGKILQTS

-156 NDARGSLGGMAS
+156 NDARGSLGDMAS

-188 QFANLIQ
+188 QFANLVQ

-221 GVLRGDELNSIFD
+221 GVLRGDELNSIFE

-247 NVPIG
+247 DVPIG
-252 MIKEMAADGE
+252 KIRSMAQDGE
-262 LTADIVKNA
+262 LSADVVKQA

-279 NANFESMPV
+279 NANFESMPM
-288 TWGQAWTQFQND
+288 TWGQMWTVFQNN
-300 AMKAFQPVLQG
+300 ATMAFQPVLQR
-311 LNDVVNTD
+311 LNDLANTD
-319 AFENFYADAVN
+319 GFQTFATN
-330 ALAVVAGVTLDV
+330 AINDLAVVAGVVLDIFE
-342 MDGMSAAGS
+342 GIGS
-351 FVADN
+351 VGTFVSDN
-356 WQIIGPILGVAAAA
+356 WQIIGPIVEGVAAALTVYYGWQLLSTSATKAAAAAQWIYNAAMNANPAAIVAISIGA
-370 LIAYNVALGAYNG
+370 LI
-383 MQIIANVQKAI
+383 
-394 STAQEY
+394 
-400 ANAKAVLANTAAYS
+400 VLI
-414 AQTVK
+414 
-419 TAEATVA
+419 
-426 QAGFN
+426 G
-431 TMLLACPLTWIVVGI
+431 
-446 MAAVTA
+446 
-452 LIILANH
+452 ILANK
-459 FSGTGH
+459 FTGTGH
-465 IAQSTFGAIC
+465 IAQSVFGMIT

-485 KNWGLSVAD
+485 KNWGLTVAD

-519 HVQAFWYNMLSTAL
+519 HVQALWYNMLSTAL

-593 YQKGWVK
+593 YQKGWVN

-607 AWGDGVTSKMKNAIS
+607 AWGDGVTSKIKNTLS
-622 SNATN
+622 SKATN
-627 TPNTNNYPNALA
+627 IPNANNYPNALA
-639 SSNVATATAAN
+639 SSNAATAAN